1 MAILET
7 KNLTYTYGVGTPFE
21 KTAVENVN
29 LSVEKGAFVGV
40 IGHTGSGKSTLIQML
55 NGLIRPTSGQVL
67 LNGEDI
73 WAKPKEIRRVR
84 FQVGMVFQYPEY
96 QLFEETVIKDI
107 MFGPKNMGLSD
118 EEALKRAKEAAH
130 FTDLKPELLEKS
142 PFELSGGEKRRAA
155 IAGVI
160 AMDPE
165 VLILDE
171 PAAGLD
177 PKGRDVILAQ
187 ISEYH
192 RQRGNTILL
201 VSHSMEDIG
210 RVADRVLVMNNA
222 HAEMYDETRAVF
234 SRGELLEPMGLRLPQ
249 ITSIMRRLRKMGL
262 PVSETVLNVDE
273 AVMELLPLLK
283 KGKRRTKTML
293 SDVTMGQFFPGKSVM
308 HRLDPR
314 IKMCLTVY
322 FIVLIFCSKN
332 FVTLG
337 ATILMSLLGVVLSK
351 VPLKLYLKSMK
362 PILFIVVFTG
372 VLNLFYGTGDPIFTL
387 GFIHITRNGIVNSI
401 MIAVRIVVLI
411 LISSILTFTT
421 SPTQLTDA
429 IERLLKPL
437 ALLHVPVHEF
447 AMMMTIALRFVP
459 TLLEETEKI
468 MAAQKARGADMES
481 GGLMQRIKAL
491 IPVLIPLFVSAFRRA
506 FDLATAMESRCYHGG
521 EGRTK
526 MKVLHLSKVDYITLI
541 VCVLYLAAFIT
552 ANILLP
558 AAIVR

>member
-1 MAILET
+1 
-7 KNLTYTYGVGTPFE
+7 
-21 KTAVENVN
+21 
-29 LSVEKGAFVGV
+29 
-40 IGHTGSGKSTLIQML
+40 
-55 NGLIRPTSGQVL
+55 
-67 LNGEDI
+67 
-73 WAKPKEIRRVR
+73 
-84 FQVGMVFQYPEY
+84 
-96 QLFEETVIKDI
+96 
-107 MFGPKNMGLSD
+107 
-118 EEALKRAKEAAH
+118 
-130 FTDLKPELLEKS
+130 
-142 PFELSGGEKRRAA
+142 
-155 IAGVI
+155 
-160 AMDPE
+160 
-165 VLILDE
+165 
-171 PAAGLD
+171 
-177 PKGRDVILAQ
+177 
-187 ISEYH
+187 
-192 RQRGNTILL
+192 
-201 VSHSMEDIG
+201 
-210 RVADRVLVMNNA
+210 
-222 HAEMYDETRAVF
+222 
-234 SRGELLEPMGLRLPQ
+234 
-249 ITSIMRRLRKMGL
+249 
-262 PVSETVLNVDE
+262 
-273 AVMELLPLLK
+273 
-283 KGKRRTKTML
+283 ML

-401 MIAVRIVVLI
+401 MIDEEGVRYAVMIAVRIVVLI

-552 ANILLP
+552 VNILLP